1 MKRQLAVVA
10 ALAIAACIQEPPVV
24 MSRVAM
30 KVIGPSGAVSYV
42 EIDTLGRR
50 VSGSISGDVTP
61 QVHNQADSV
70 SPSTARR
77 LFAEARALN
86 DSLLR
91 HEGRAPAEPRGSAV
105 IAIQYSD
112 ESESRIV
119 WPVTTPPDDPKL
131 RTLIADLTAQKP
143 GGW

>member
-24 MSRVAM
+24 MARIAM
-30 KVIGPSGAVSYV
+30 KVIAPNGAVSYV
-42 EIDTLGRR
+42 EVDTAGRR

-70 SPSTARR
+70 SRATARR
-77 LFAEARALN
+77 LFVEARALN

-91 HEGRAPAEPRGSAV
+91 HEGLAPAEPRGSAV
-105 IAIQYSD
+105 IAIQYTD
-112 ESESRIV
+112 QSESRIV
-119 WPVTTPPDDPKL
+119 WPAATPPGDPKL
-131 RTLIADLTAQKP
+131 RTLVADLTAQKP